1 MRKPLVVGNWKMNGS
16 RLSVSELLAGIV
28 SGSTELNG
36 IEVVVC
42 PPYPYIPQVESL
54 LKESRISWGGQN
66 LSAEAKG
73 AFTGEVAGLMLRD
86 FGCKYVIIGHSERR
100 SLYFESDQ
108 LVAEKFVAA
117 VDAGLIPIL
126 CLGETLSEREAG
138 ITEQVVA
145 RQLSVVLDKVGVA
158 ELAKSVVAYEPVWA
172 IGTGKTATPEQAQ
185 DTHAFIRNKVLELDA
200 GVGSHLQILYG
211 GSMKPSNAEELLN
224 KPDIDG
230 GLIGGAALESEAFLS
245 ICRAAVNA

>member
-16 RLSVSELLAGIV
+16 RLSVSELLAGIAN
-28 SGSTELNG
+28 GPAELNA

-54 LKESRISWGGQN
+54 LKESQISWGGQN

-73 AFTGEVAGLMLRD
+73 AFTGEVAGSMLRD

-126 CLGETLSEREAG
+126 CLGETLGEREAG

-158 ELAKSVVAYEPVWA
+158 GLAKSVVAYEPVWA

-185 DTHAFIRNKVLELDA
+185 DVHAFIRNKVLELDA
-200 GVGSHLQILYG
+200 GVGGDLQILYG
-211 GSMKPSNAEELLN
+211 GSMKPSNAEELLS

-230 GLIGGAALESEAFLS
+230 GLIGGAALKSEAFLS
-245 ICRAAVNA
+245 ICKAAVNT